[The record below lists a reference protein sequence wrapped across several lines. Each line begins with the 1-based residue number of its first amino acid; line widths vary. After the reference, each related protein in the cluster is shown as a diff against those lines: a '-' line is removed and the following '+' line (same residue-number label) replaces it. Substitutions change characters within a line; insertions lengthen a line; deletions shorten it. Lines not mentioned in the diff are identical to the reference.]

1 MTLTRREYML
11 AVACWAEVLHAQSHK
26 FISFDA
32 ATAAEINAIA
42 CQIIPDDETPGADRA
57 GVIWFIDRAL
67 AGNDEDKREL
77 YRRGLGDMQ
86 SKRVQMFPDSSSIA
100 SLAKDQQI
108 QLLRAMEQ
116 TEFFQLVRYHAI
128 LGFLGHPMYGGN
140 RDQVG
145 WKLLGLEYSMH
156 YEPPFGYYD
165 AKARGGTK

>member
-1 MTLTRREYML
+1 VTLTRREYML
-11 AVACWAEVLHAQSHK
+11 AAACWAEVLRAQSPK

-32 ATAAEINAIA
+32 VTAAEIHAIA

-67 AGNDEDKREL
+67 AGYDEDKREL
-77 YRRGLGDMQ
+77 YQHGLKDMQ
-86 SKRVQMFPDSSSIA
+86 ARRAEMFPGSSSIA
-100 SLAKDQQI
+100 TLAKDQQI

-116 TEFFQLVRYHAI
+116 TEFFQMVRYHAI

-145 WKLLGLEYSMH
+145 WKLLGLQYSMH

-165 AKARGGTK
+165 GEARAGTK